1 MSTQGERLK
10 EIRQALKL
18 SQQEF
23 GDKLCV
29 SKQYFSN
36 LENDR
41 NTLNNEKL
49 VSLLVDFNVNLN
61 YLLGGVGE
69 IFLSKQKEDA
79 LLKKE
84 ILSEVENLLK
94 SKGIL

>member
-10 EIRQALKL
+10 KIRQALNM

-23 GDKLCV
+23 GDKLEV

-41 NTLNNEKL
+41 NTLSNEKL
-49 VSLLVDFNVNLN
+49 VSLLLDFNVNLN
-61 YLLGGVGE
+61 YLLGEVGE
-69 IFLSKQKEDA
+69 LFVNSTQMTLKQ
-79 LLKKE
+79 E
-84 ILSEVENLLK
+84 ILSEVETMLK
-94 SKGIL
+94 NKGVL

>member
-10 EIRQALKL
+10 KIRQALNM

-23 GDKLCV
+23 GDKLED

-41 NTLNNEKL
+41 NTLSNEKL

-61 YLLGGVGE
+61 YLLGNVGE
-69 IFLSKQKEDA
+69 LFVNTAPKSLKQ
-79 LLKKE
+79 E
-84 ILSEVENLLK
+84 ILSEVEVMLK
-94 SKGIL
+94 NKGVL